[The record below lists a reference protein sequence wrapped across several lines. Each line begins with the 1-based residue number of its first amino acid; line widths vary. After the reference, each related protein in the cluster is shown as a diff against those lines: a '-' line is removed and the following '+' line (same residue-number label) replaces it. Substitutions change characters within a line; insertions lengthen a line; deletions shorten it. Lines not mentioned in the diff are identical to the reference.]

1 LQNEGTG
8 KTLGM
13 KGSGD
18 DYGFGLR
25 ITLARF
31 QKICLRMG
39 TLQEGFRR
47 RGTKDNGMAERVA
60 IVPLST
66 DTETY
71 FLLHT
76 HVQYT
81 AKLNVN

>member
-1 LQNEGTG
+1 MSDFPYVIMTVRIFFSSLLQNEGAD

-18 DYGFGLR
+18 DYGFCLR

-47 RGTKDNGMAERVA
+47 RGTNYNGTAERTA
-60 IVPLST
+60 NVPLG
-66 DTETY
+66 
-71 FLLHT
+71 T
-76 HVQYT
+76 H
-81 AKLNVN
+81 

>member
-1 LQNEGTG
+1 MSDFPYIIMTVRFFFSSLLQNEGTG

-18 DYGFGLR
+18 DYGFCLR

-31 QKICLRMG
+31 RKICLRMG

-47 RGTKDNGMAERVA
+47 RGTNDNEMAEMA
-60 IVPLST
+60 ANVPLGT
-66 DTETY
+66 
-71 FLLHT
+71 
-76 HVQYT
+76 Q
-81 AKLNVN
+81 